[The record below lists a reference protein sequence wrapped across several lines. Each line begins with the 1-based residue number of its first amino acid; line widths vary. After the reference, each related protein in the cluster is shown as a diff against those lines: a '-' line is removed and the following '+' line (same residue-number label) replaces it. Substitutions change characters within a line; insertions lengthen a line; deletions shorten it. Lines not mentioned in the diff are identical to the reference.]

1 LVRPLDR
8 AEIFTGFPEAV
19 FLGSAMELLLY
30 DVYVLSDS
38 LKYWLKRSITFDPTV
53 GSHSKFYSGFQR
65 QISLA

>member
-1 LVRPLDR
+1 LDR

-38 LKYWLKRSITFDPTV
+38 LKYWLTRSITFDPTI
-53 GSHSKFYSGFQR
+53 GSRLNFYKGFQR
-65 QISLA
+65 QFCLG